1 MKIIFP
7 LISPISFF
15 ANGRVVHDSFDAF
28 MELKARGG
36 KESNPN
42 RWLHAS
48 VPIASTDKKNKI
60 VSQMQAAAWDTA
72 DAWSVLLTIEI
83 T

>member
-1 MKIIFP
+1 
-7 LISPISFF
+7 
-15 ANGRVVHDSFDAF
+15 

-72 DAWSVLLTIEI
+72 DAWSVLLTTEI

>member
-1 MKIIFP
+1 M
-7 LISPISFF
+7 
-15 ANGRVVHDSFDAF
+15 DALY
-28 MELKARGG
+28 MIRLMLSWSSRPEGG